1 MATHEMQQT
10 LGLLSGALN
19 VQFPTDLMNS
29 MPDFDVRPHIYKSAF
44 PEMEQKHLVTKRCG
58 VQCQRYEQTVPI
70 QFEPCCKHII
80 GRFHKI
86 KTLSEVQAFNWVSED
101 NSDSNSK
108 KEDAWMMTKILALL
122 KTCKIVATL
131 TLESTA
137 PNKAAYIARVDA
149 LARSYVGLGDDIW
162 VFRDASVYGKLYDT
176 LTEDVQLKQLTR
188 VFLLKLESITT
199 KGDRVPT

>member
-58 VQCQRYEQTVPI
+58 VQ
-70 QFEPCCKHII
+70 FSL
-80 GRFHKI
+80 GGL
-86 KTLSEVQAFNWVSED
+86 TLRNTLVYLTIRFNWVSED